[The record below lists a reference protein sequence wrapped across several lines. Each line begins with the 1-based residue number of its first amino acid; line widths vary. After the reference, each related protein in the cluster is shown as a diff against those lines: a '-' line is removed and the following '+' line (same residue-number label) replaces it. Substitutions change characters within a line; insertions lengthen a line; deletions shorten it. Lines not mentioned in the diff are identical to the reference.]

1 MEACREE
8 HGQKNDGGIQS
19 EYKLVLLHDFLADV
33 KDWMFHNLLQ
43 LNLDKTGIIQGE
55 EKLE

>member
-1 MEACREE
+1 MKEIVKEENRVTEKERGRE
-8 HGQKNDGGIQS
+8 IQ
-19 EYKLVLLHDFLADV
+19 LVLFHDFLAEV
-33 KDWMFHNLLQ
+33 EDWLFHELLQ